1 MVRAATSFGCIGHM
15 TFGSLGLALFPSRPR
30 SIAYSYHD
38 LSVSCRFLSIY
49 ISLGFLDSQSDPLPF
64 SKRLSDISLH
74 KCRLVYR
81 MAHGQSLHL
90 AFYFEAASNRWV
102 VLSATIPRLHLPSGS
117 ASLQRALN
125 L

>member
-1 MVRAATSFGCIGHM
+1 
-15 TFGSLGLALFPSRPR
+15 
-30 SIAYSYHD
+30 
-38 LSVSCRFLSIY
+38 
-49 ISLGFLDSQSDPLPF
+49 
-64 SKRLSDISLH
+64 
-74 KCRLVYR
+74 

-117 ASLQRALN
+117 ASLQLALT